1 MKGISRYIRLYRIF
15 VVQYIK
21 TILQSKMDFFVGLSG
36 FLISQVTGLAFL
48 YLIFE
53 QIPSMQEWTLEQM
66 LFIYG
71 FSQIPRGIDHLLT
84 DNLWMVGWQMVI
96 KGTFDKYILRPMN
109 IFFQIVCEKVQFDAL
124 GELLIGGIF
133 VGRAVIKG
141 VIEVT
146 VLKVLFFGIS
156 VIAGAVIYTSVKLL
170 FAAMAFWF
178 KDSSPLM
185 TASYEIA
192 DFAKY
197 PVQIYSKPIDIILNT
212 KKPGDVSG
220 LDFAREI
227 RGISKYKFTPLVFIT
242 SLEDPKLYS
251 YSQLHCYGYI
261 EKPFSVAQVKDII
274 LGALEFPVKED
285 DDRYV
290 YFRKDGIVYS
300 VYIKEI
306 IYIESSRRKITIHCV
321 NDELEIP
328 YRTCGEILQE
338 LDSKSFV
345 QCSRYC
351 IVNKKYIKQ
360 IDYTNRFIKLRNV
373 DAPIEIGIIVKKS
386 FKQSV
391 ENG

>member
-156 VIAGAVIYTSVKLL
+156 VIAGAVIYISVKLL

-197 PVQIYSKPIDIILNT
+197 PVQIYSKPIRVVLMTVLPFAFVAYIPSTFFLISANIWKTIGAECAIAGGFWII
-212 KKPGDVSG
+212 
-220 LDFAREI
+220 A
-227 RGISKYKFTPLVFIT
+227 
-242 SLEDPKLYS
+242 
-251 YSQLHCYGYI
+251 
-261 EKPFSVAQVKDII
+261 
-274 LGALEFPVKED
+274 
-285 DDRYV
+285 
-290 YFRKDGIVYS
+290 YS
-300 VYIKEI
+300 VFKRGLNVY
-306 IYIESSRRKITIHCV
+306 ESAG
-321 NDELEIP
+321 N
-328 YRTCGEILQE
+328 
-338 LDSKSFV
+338 
-345 QCSRYC
+345 
-351 IVNKKYIKQ
+351 
-360 IDYTNRFIKLRNV
+360 
-373 DAPIEIGIIVKKS
+373 
-386 FKQSV
+386 
-391 ENG
+391 

>member
-1 MKGISRYIRLYRIF
+1 M
-15 VVQYIK
+15 
-21 TILQSKMDFFVGLSG
+21 
-36 FLISQVTGLAFL
+36 
-48 YLIFE
+48 
-53 QIPSMQEWTLEQM
+53 
-66 LFIYG
+66 
-71 FSQIPRGIDHLLT
+71 
-84 DNLWMVGWQMVI
+84 
-96 KGTFDKYILRPMN
+96 
-109 IFFQIVCEKVQFDAL
+109 
-124 GELLIGGIF
+124 
-133 VGRAVIKG
+133 
-141 VIEVT
+141 
-146 VLKVLFFGIS
+146 
-156 VIAGAVIYTSVKLL
+156 
-170 FAAMAFWF
+170 
-178 KDSSPLM
+178 
-185 TASYEIA
+185 
-192 DFAKY
+192 
-197 PVQIYSKPIDIILNT
+197 
-212 KKPGDVSG
+212 
-220 LDFAREI
+220 
-227 RGISKYKFTPLVFIT
+227 YKRQ